1 MLTIRKSEQRGSADH
16 GWLNSHHT
24 FSFASFYDPD
34 NMGFSRL
41 RVIND
46 DSVAPGMGFGTH
58 GHRDMEIISY
68 VLEGEI
74 AHKDSQGNVKTL
86 PAGEF
91 QLMSAGSGITH
102 SEYNHSQQEQLKF
115 LQIWIEPNVHGQQ
128 PGYQQKDFGQAPGLT
143 HVISPDGGNGT
154 LQIKQ
159 NVHLHQLL
167 LNAAESLTLESQLP
181 NQYVHVI
188 SGQLEVN
195 GEQLGPGDGL
205 KVSDETVLRFTSVG
219 EPQVKALVFEL
230 PAN

>member
-24 FSFASFYDPD
+24 FSFANFYDPE

-128 PGYQQKDFGQAPGLT
+128 PEYQQKDFGQTLGLT
-143 HVISPDGGNGT
+143 HVISPNGENGT

-167 LNAAESLTLESQLP
+167 LNSAESLTLESQLP

-188 SGQLEVN
+188 SGRLDVN
-195 GEQLGPGDGL
+195 GEELGPGDGL
-205 KVSDETVLRFTSVG
+205 KVSDETALRFTSVG
-219 EPQVKALVFEL
+219 EPQVKALIFEL
-230 PAN
+230 PTD